1 MIRKGGLFLIHGK
14 TRMMVEGTIIAALA
28 MVLSF
33 IPTNIGASF
42 TISLGQIPIVIY
54 ALRRGL
60 KPALLASFVW
70 GILHFPLGQ
79 IYFLSVPQVL
89 IEYLLAYLFAGFAG
103 LFAYRLH
110 QAIREGRTNQTI
122 HILILASLV
131 SAFTR
136 FFWHFVAGW
145 IFWGQY
151 ALWGMS
157 PVIFSL
163 TMNGLSGLATG
174 IVTSIAVVLLY
185 KVMPRLFLVD
195 SSVQLEQKMNG

>member
-1 MIRKGGLFLIHGK
+1 MQGK
-14 TRMMVEGTIIAALA
+14 TRIMVEGTIIAALA
-28 MVLSF
+28 MILSF

-42 TISLGQIPIVIY
+42 TISLGQIPIVVY

-79 IYFLSVPQVL
+79 VYFLSVPQVL
-89 IEYLLAYLFAGFAG
+89 IEYLFAYLFAGFAG
-103 LFAYRLH
+103 LFAYKLY
-110 QAIREGRTNQTI
+110 QALNEGRSKQAFG
-122 HILILASLV
+122 ILVWASLF
-131 SAFTR
+131 SAFAR

-157 PVIFSL
+157 PAIFSL
-163 TMNGLSGLATG
+163 VMNGASGLATG
-174 IVTSIAVVLLY
+174 IVTSIAVVILY
-185 KVMPRLFLVD
+185 KMMPSLFLVAEPLPLR
-195 SSVQLEQKMNG
+195 SRN